1 MSKNIHTIE
10 LPENPI
16 IVSEDGNSSIFEIK
30 PCYPGYGVTLGNAL
44 RRVLLSSL
52 PGAAVTYVKIEKIN
66 HEFSGIPGVKE
77 DVIEIMLAFK
87 KLDFKIHEDAS
98 ESVVMTLSVKGDKK
112 VKAKDIKV
120 PSSVEIMNPNLHIAT
135 LTSKSAS
142 LDIEIR
148 AEQGVAYSSADE
160 REKDEDK
167 KIGLIALD
175 AIFTPIR
182 RVNYKVEN
190 MRVGERTDFNKLLLD
205 IETDG
210 TITPKEAFV
219 KASDLLVEH
228 FQSFGSPK
236 KEKKVKIVRVAKRK
250 PKIKEKPEE
259 VTPEL
264 TIFDLKLSPRTMKA
278 LQENRIKAIKNL
290 AKKSEEQLLT
300 MSGLGEKGVKEI
312 KREIGKLGILLK
324 TDEASY

>member
-1 MSKNIHTIE
+1 
-10 LPENPI
+10 NP
-16 IVSEDGNSSIFEIK
+16 D
-30 PCYPGYGVTLGNAL
+30 
-44 RRVLLSSL
+44 
-52 PGAAVTYVKIEKIN
+52 
-66 HEFSGIPGVKE
+66 
-77 DVIEIMLAFK
+77 
-87 KLDFKIHEDAS
+87 
-98 ESVVMTLSVKGDKK
+98 
-112 VKAKDIKV
+112 
-120 PSSVEIMNPNLHIAT
+120 LHIAT

-228 FQSFGSPK
+228 FESFGSPR
-236 KEKKVKIVRVAKRK
+236 KEKKVKAVKSDAKK
-250 PKIKEKPEE
+250 APKAKKEAEE
-259 VTPEL
+259 VAPDL
-264 TIFDLKLSPRTMKA
+264 TILDLKLSPRTLKA

-324 TDEASY
+324 TDEASF